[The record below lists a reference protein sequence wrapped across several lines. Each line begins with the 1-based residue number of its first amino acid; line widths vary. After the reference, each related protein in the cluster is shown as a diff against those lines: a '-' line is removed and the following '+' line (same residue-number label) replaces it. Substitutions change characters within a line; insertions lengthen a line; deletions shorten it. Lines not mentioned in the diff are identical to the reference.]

1 MGALKLD
8 LCRVHF
14 PCVQRSDVGRV
25 SWLFSLPPLV
35 GGRRTLTFHATTDDR
50 RASVCVHKCMQTRA
64 LSVNRTVP
72 DLGIILEM
80 IE

>member
-1 MGALKLD
+1 MSGALP
-8 LCRVHF
+8 VH
-14 PCVQRSDVGRV
+14 SDVGRV

-35 GGRRTLTFHATTDDR
+35 GGREDINISCDDDR
-50 RASVCVHKCMQTRA
+50 RESVCVHKCMQTFA
-64 LSVNRTVP
+64 LSVKRTEP